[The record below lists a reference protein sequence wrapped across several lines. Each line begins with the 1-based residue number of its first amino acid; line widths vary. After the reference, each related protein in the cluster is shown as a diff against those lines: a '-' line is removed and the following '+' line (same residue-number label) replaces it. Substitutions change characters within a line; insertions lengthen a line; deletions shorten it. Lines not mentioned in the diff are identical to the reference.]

1 VEFPTTL
8 TLEGAISMSIYL
20 YVKTHNITGLK
31 YLGKTINPDPHS
43 YKGSGTIWLR
53 HIKKHGYDVT
63 TEILKE
69 CSNNEEIK
77 QWGQHYSSLWNIVED
92 SSWANLKPEEGDG
105 GARKGQIAWN
115 KGLKGVMKHSTE
127 ANKRQSERQT
137 GSKRQPLSEATK
149 QKIREKLLGRKK
161 GPTSEITK
169 HRISVSK
176 KKSNP

>member
-1 VEFPTTL
+1 
-8 TLEGAISMSIYL
+8 M
-20 YVKTHNITGLK
+20 
-31 YLGKTINPDPHS
+31 
-43 YKGSGTIWLR
+43 
-53 HIKKHGYDVT
+53 T

-69 CSNNEEIK
+69 CNSNEEIK

-115 KGLKGVMKHSTE
+115 KGLKGVMKHSPE

>member
-1 VEFPTTL
+1 
-8 TLEGAISMSIYL
+8 MSIYL

-77 QWGQHYSSLWNIVED
+77 HRD
-92 SSWANLKPEEGDG
+92 S
-105 GARKGQIAWN
+105 GADS
-115 KGLKGVMKHSTE
+115 HF
-127 ANKRQSERQT
+127 
-137 GSKRQPLSEATK
+137 TK
-149 QKIREKLLGRKK
+149 DFGKMYIMR
-161 GPTSEITK
+161 
-169 HRISVSK
+169 
-176 KKSNP
+176 